1 MKLAVA
7 SPSGSA
13 YSETFIHMQMDEL
26 PCCLRIHG
34 GPIASETLPGGA
46 IRSSTALSSL
56 WDVVLQYGLRRRG
69 KGGFQSAQLKRRLKK
84 AGISVIL
91 ANYGPVGVA
100 LMPICREMG
109 IKLVVHFHGYDA
121 HQADILDQFSES
133 YRELGGFASK
143 IIAVSGSMKASLIK
157 LGIPE
162 EKIVLNRYGAK
173 SSCFD
178 IERQIP
184 ETPVFFGVGRFVDK
198 KAPYLTL
205 LAFAEVVKEHPQARL
220 ILGGDGPLL
229 ETTRNLADVL
239 GLNESVSLPGILS
252 REEVAKQMA
261 KCTAYVQHSIIPAMG
276 PSKGDSEGTPVAIL
290 EALVSG
296 VPVIS
301 TRHAGIAE
309 VVRDGMT
316 GFLVEERDVAGMA
329 TAMKRLA
336 DDPTLASRIGKDAR
350 EEAIAKYSSSKYIAS
365 LSDQLHKIP

>member
-1 MKLAVA
+1 MKLAIA
-7 SPSGSA
+7 SPSGST

-46 IRSSTALSSL
+46 IRPSNALFNL
-56 WDVVLQYGLRRRG
+56 WDMALEYGLHRRG
-69 KGGFQSAQLKRRLKK
+69 KSGFQSSQLKRRLKK

-100 LMPICREMG
+100 LMPICRAMG

-121 HQADILDQFSES
+121 HLTDILNRFSES
-133 YRELGGFASK
+133 YRELGSFASK
-143 IIAVSGSMKASLIK
+143 IIAVSGPMKASLVN
-157 LGIPE
+157 LDIPE
-162 EKIVLNRYGAK
+162 DKIVLVRYGAK
-173 SSCFD
+173 TSCFSE
-178 IERQIP
+178 ERLIP
-184 ETPVFFGVGRFVDK
+184 EKPVFFGVGRFVDK

-239 GLNESVSLPGILS
+239 GLNEFVSLPGILS

-276 PSKGDSEGTPVAIL
+276 PSQGDSEGTPVAIL

-309 VVRDGMT
+309 VVKENET
-316 GFLVEERDVAGMA
+316 GLLVEERDVKGMA
-329 TAMKRLA
+329 ESMKRLA
-336 DDPTLASRIGKDAR
+336 LNSDLVNAMGEAAKADA
-350 EEAIAKYSSSKYIAS
+350 ETKYSAESYLNSLRSILSSF
-365 LSDQLHKIP
+365 